1 MTAELRQATAPA
13 DVALARALFVE
24 YARWL
29 NVDLCFQGF
38 DEELATLPGAYA
50 PPLGRLLVAGEPGAA
65 FGCIALRPLETRDDG
80 ASGARSCRSA
90 R

>member
-38 DEELATLPGAYA
+38 DEELATLPGAYRRRWA
-50 PPLGRLLVAGEPGAA
+50 DCWSPESPARLLAASRCVRSKRVTMAIGERYRSP
-65 FGCIALRPLETRDDG
+65 
-80 ASGARSCRSA
+80 AR
-90 R
+90 